1 MGRSNKKTATMNG
14 QKDVDLKSH
23 QPEEQLEGLVNLLVD
38 VLIGKSDAD
47 RIPENLPPFPDAD
60 NSRVENEKSEPEN
73 RVEAFSHQP
82 EENRAVRLEE
92 RFSGDRD
99 HLPNPPVTS
108 SELVPEG
115 EELRTETLRLIEIDP
130 DECGQSEEKWTE
142 DGNGDSHSGGDVSSD
157 RWHQKQTASE
167 SAGGDETDTE
177 IKPAEDVS
185 DPFDALQDLLL
196 GSKLS
201 EFEEITKACLETELP
216 KLHEKIASTDQK
228 LQTVQE
234 NFDDP
239 DKIFQLLVPAIQEI
253 ISREITASKEDV
265 ISSIVPIID
274 EIITSKKRQNKSGMI
289 DAIADLLPGAI
300 SQHIKNS
307 PEEVAQALAPEVAI
321 AIREQR
327 KLDRDAIAN
336 ALAPEMGRAIKEQVR
351 LERDAMVD
359 ALYPVIGN
367 TISKY
372 LTEAIQNINQKVA
385 NALSVEGVT
394 RKVRAKF
401 QGVSEAELILQE
413 SMPFSIQAIFL
424 IHKSSGLIMSD
435 VQTSGSQRLES
446 EMIGGMLTAIRSFV
460 SDCIVQPDDY
470 SELNE
475 IEYGASKIIL
485 EVAGYCYLAV
495 VIKGEPTQKFVA
507 KMRKTMG
514 TIVLDYGDAIEN
526 FDGDR
531 ESIPAAVNQLLEKL
545 IQFPVENKS
554 NRLPIALLGV
564 GVFLGLAVLVPW
576 GYFSA
581 QNARERR
588 IETQTAE
595 LLDSTPELAIY
606 KIGVDVDGDRLKLTG
621 KVPNERLRNLAGSLA
636 LSTAPELELDN
647 QTIAVDV
654 PPDPVATAGE
664 VERLTALFNE
674 LPGISIQTNYRDR
687 QVAID
692 GQVRQMKDAHKI
704 SEAFE
709 KIPGVRSVF
718 STLKVDPVHIENR
731 IYFDG
736 GSAQLN
742 PKDIAIIARIKDVL
756 HRYPRLSLKIIGHTD
771 VRGNAAKNQQLAL
784 KRAEAVRDALTQ
796 QGIDPNRLEV
806 MGNPEPPT
814 DVESHQPFL
823 LGRTVVF
830 EIIEKS
836 AE

>member
-1 MGRSNKKTATMNG
+1 MGISNDKTATMNG
-14 QKDVDLKSH
+14 QKDVDLKSQ
-23 QPEEQLEGLVNLLVD
+23 QPEEQLEGLVDLLVD
-38 VLIGKSDAD
+38 VLVGKPQD
-47 RIPENLPPFPDAD
+47 RTPENSPVDPKK
-60 NSRVENEKSEPEN
+60 NGPEN
-73 RVEAFSHQP
+73 TVETFSHQP
-82 EENRAVRLEE
+82 EENRAIRLED
-92 RFSGDRD
+92 RCSGDRD
-99 HLPNPPVTS
+99 NWPNQPVTS
-108 SELVPEG
+108 SELIPEG

-130 DECGQSEEKWTE
+130 DEFSQSEEKWTE
-142 DGNGDSHSGGDVSSD
+142 DGNGDSHSGGDVSGD
-157 RWHQKQTASE
+157 HWPQKQTASE
-167 SAGGDETDTE
+167 SPEGDETETE
-177 IKPAEDVS
+177 IKPVEDVS

-201 EFEEITKACLETELP
+201 EFEEITKTYIETELP
-216 KLHEKIASTDQK
+216 KLHEKIDSAEQK
-228 LQTVQE
+228 LQSVQAKFE
-234 NFDDP
+234 AP
-239 DKIFQLLVPAIQEI
+239 DEIFKLLVPAITEI
-253 ISREITASKEDV
+253 LDRKITASKKDV
-265 ISSIVPIID
+265 ISSLVPIID
-274 EIITSKKRQNKSGMI
+274 EIISGKKQQDKSGMI
-289 DAIADLLPGAI
+289 EAIADLLPGAI
-300 SQHIKNS
+300 SHHMKNS
-307 PEEVAQALAPEVAI
+307 PEEVAQALAPEIAI

-385 NALSVEGVT
+385 NALSVEGIT
-394 RKVRAKF
+394 RKARAKWH
-401 QGVSEAELILQE
+401 GVSEAELILQE

-435 VQTSGSQRLES
+435 VQTSGSHCLES

-460 SDCIVQPDDY
+460 SDCIVQADDP

-495 VIKGEPTQKFVA
+495 VMTGEPTKQFIA

-564 GVFLGLAVLVPW
+564 GVFLGLAVLIPW
-576 GYFSA
+576 GYFSY

-588 IETQTAE
+588 VEIQTAE
-595 LLDSTPELAIY
+595 VLDSTPELAIY
-606 KIGVDVDGDRLKLTG
+606 KIGVDVDGDRLTLTG

-664 VERLTALFNE
+664 VERVTALFNE
-674 LPGISIQTNYRDR
+674 LPGISIQTNYGDR

-736 GSAQLN
+736 GSAKLN
-742 PKDIAIIARIKDVL
+742 PKDTAIITRIKDVL
-756 HRYPRLSLKIIGHTD
+756 DRYPRLSLKIIGHTD
-771 VRGNAAKNQQLAL
+771 VRGSAAKNQQLAL
-784 KRAEAVRDALTQ
+784 QRAEAVGDALTQ

-806 MGNPEPPT
+806 VGNPEPPT
-814 DVESHQPFL
+814 DVASHQPFL

-836 AE
+836 EE